1 MSICIPRKCEALLTR
16 IKVAR
21 NVLLL
26 VLIMSWT
33 SLLACQAG
41 TPEDALEDMATA
53 NDIETVIKH
62 LPVKVEEFMEKLPL
76 PQRTA
81 MADKMLVSRNL
92 EREGGSL
99 VKSSDGRVWELVEKE
114 GRPKTTL
121 RWKKTFV
128 SGNDALVQV
137 EIKEE
142 HHTELI
148 MIGMSYENNEWR
160 IMQVGEWRGTDVES
174 ELLQKAQAETT
185 RDTSAAP
192 STLRTL
198 NTALVTYAATYPDQ
212 GYAPSLR
219 ELSGQPDQ
227 EPGPDHATLLDPTFL
242 QEPVIKNG
250 YEFRYVRSDS
260 QHYQITATPVQP
272 GEGLPSFFTDES
284 CVIRSTTESRPANA
298 NDPPLQ

>member
-1 MSICIPRKCEALLTR
+1 MKRIWQFAL
-16 IKVAR
+16 I
-21 NVLLL
+21 LLL
-26 VLIMSWT
+26 MSMIP
-33 SLLACQAG
+33 SAKALQGG

-62 LPVKVEEFMEKLPL
+62 LPVKVQEFMEKLPL
-76 PQRTA
+76 PQRAA
-81 MADKMLVSRNL
+81 MAEKMLVSRNL

-99 VKSSDGRVWELVEKE
+99 VKSSDGRAWELVEKE

-121 RWKKTFV
+121 SWKKTFV

-212 GYAPSLR
+212 GYAPTLR

-227 EPGPDHATLLDPTFL
+227 EPGPDHAMLVDPTFL
-242 QEPVIKNG
+242 QEPAIKNG

-260 QHYQITATPVQP
+260 QHYQITATPIQFSQ
-272 GEGLPSFFTDES
+272 GSLSFFTDET
-284 CVIRSTTESRPANA
+284 CVIRSTTESRPASA